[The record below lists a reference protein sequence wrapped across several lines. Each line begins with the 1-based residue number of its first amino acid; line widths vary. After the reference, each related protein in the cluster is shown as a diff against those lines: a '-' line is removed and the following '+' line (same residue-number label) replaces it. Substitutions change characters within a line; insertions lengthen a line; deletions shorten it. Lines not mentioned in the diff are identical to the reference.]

1 MSLKEEAKE
10 IFYRH
15 LRGRGQKV
23 TAQRDFILS
32 SFLKNPNHVST
43 EELYAVVKKDDKSIG
58 YATVARTVKILKEA
72 GVAREVDFGSV
83 VPVEVV
89 VKNKNADLLFERL
102 SLKKAPAGLGVRD
115 IPVLLDANEE
125 KSYFF
130 LIKIPQE
137 GDDEFLT
144 VIEVKDR
151 SGKKSASEIKFGK
164 KFGRVSL
171 EKAEFLIKKREFEKL
186 NMEIMCKTRSS

>member
-72 GVAREVDFGSV
+72 GVAREVDFGDGRKRFEPLSGTKHHDHMICLKCHNQ
-83 VPVEVV
+83 VE
-89 VKNKNADLLFERL
+89 F
-102 SLKKAPAGLGVRD
+102 
-115 IPVLLDANEE
+115 ANDQ
-125 KSYFF
+125 
-130 LIKIPQE
+130 I
-137 GDDEFLT
+137 
-144 VIEVKDR
+144 
-151 SGKKSASEIKFGK
+151 
-164 KFGRVSL
+164 
-171 EKAEFLIKKREFEKL
+171 EKL
-186 NMEIMCKTRSS
+186 QEDLAKKHGFEMVNHRMDIMGYCRECKSKKLSE